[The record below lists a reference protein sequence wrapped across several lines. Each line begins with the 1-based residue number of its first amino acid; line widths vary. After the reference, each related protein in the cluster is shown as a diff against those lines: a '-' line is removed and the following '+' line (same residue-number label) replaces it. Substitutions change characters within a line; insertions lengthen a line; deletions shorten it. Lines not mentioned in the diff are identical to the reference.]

1 MYNFSVKERQVEN
14 GTVLDIHGK
23 LRGCGG
29 SGTLRDAI
37 NHPLEEGHNQ
47 ILLNL
52 AKVSDIDS
60 SCLGILVASH
70 FDVTKKGGQLKI
82 VHLSENLQELMTLT
96 KLLTVFDVYD
106 NEAEA
111 LESFK
116 SPPVDLEEY
125 RNTLLSKTSH
135 ASYPSA
141 WGALGMGVRF
151 RAELMLGRS
160 RLERSFSVKELL
172 SSGRVTLNGI
182 HGEFVEAMFEPV
194 QYAVQ

>member
-52 AKVSDIDS
+52 TKVSHIDS
-60 SCLGILVASH
+60 SCLSVLVASH
-70 FDVTKKGGQLKI
+70 FDLTKKGGQLKI
-82 VHLSENLQELMTLT
+82 VHLSQNLQELMTLT

-106 NEAEA
+106 DEAEA

-116 SPPVDLEEY
+116 SPPFDLVEY
-125 RNTLLSKTSH
+125 RNTLLCETSN
-135 ASYPSA
+135 ASHPSA
-141 WGALGMGVRF
+141 WGALGMGVTF
-151 RAELMLGRS
+151 RAQLMLGRS
-160 RLERSFSVKELL
+160 RLERSFSVKERL

-182 HGEFVEAMFEPV
+182 QGEFVEAMFEPL